1 MNAFRKFGL
10 VIPVLLLAT
19 TQPVALAQD
28 ANNPIDPSPTFG
40 VWNRFYGDDFSRLQ
54 ALGNITYGDWFYRI
68 SAEGQI
74 DYASADQPG
83 KVNFN
88 GANFMV
94 ARLFEL
100 ADGRHRVGFGGIV
113 SYFEGKGT
121 AAGLSGVSVSKFGS
135 WKVITLTTFQ
145 RGNGISKI
153 EFQPGLYR
161 DFSGGWYFRSHPRM
175 LFDLETDENEVPIGA
190 GFGRT
195 FASADRVYNF
205 FFEPQYDLADD
216 RPMLYAGMKILF

>member
-1 MNAFRKFGL
+1 MNAFRKFEL
-10 VIPVLLLAT
+10 VIPVLLLT
-19 TQPVALAQD
+19 TMMPLASAQD

-40 VWNRFYGDDFSRLQ
+40 IWNRFYGDDFSRVQ
-54 ALGNITYGDWFYRI
+54 GLGNITYGDWFYRV

-74 DYASADQPG
+74 NYESGDKPG

-94 ARLFEL
+94 ARLFDF
-100 ADGRHRVGFGGIV
+100 ADGRHKVGFGGIV

-121 AAGLSGVSVSKFGS
+121 AAGVSGVSVSKLGS

-145 RGNGISKI
+145 AGNDISKI
-153 EFQPGLYR
+153 ELQPGLYR
-161 DFSGGWYFRSHPRM
+161 SFNDGWYFRSHPRM
-175 LFDLETDENEVPIGA
+175 LFDLETNKNEVPVGA

-205 FFEPQYDLADD
+205 FFEPQYDLAAD
-216 RPMLYAGMKILF
+216 RWMLYAGMKVLF